1 LTIASRSA
9 VAEAMKVADNDV
21 FAEQAFARAG
31 NGLADAASRANPQ
44 GRSIAPSHPLGTSGA
59 RVKLAAVS
67 AVDRG
72 GQALTTP
79 CVGDRYG
86 VAWSI

>member
-9 VAEAMKVADNDV
+9 VAAAMKVADNDV

-31 NGLADAASRANPQ
+31 SGLADAASRANPQ
-44 GRSIAPSHPLGTSGA
+44 ARAIALSHPLGTSGA
-59 RVKLAAVS
+59 RVMLAAAS

-72 GQALTTP
+72 GHALTTP
-79 CVGDRYG
+79 CVGVAYG
-86 VAWSI
+86 VAGSN